1 MRSVSMSK
9 DKNLQSPSRKEN
21 INQMHASQ
29 SSLME
34 KKMRSVSMSKDKK
47 LQLLSRKENINQ
59 MHASQSSPMSVDRKS
74 ARLVHMSKI
83 EE

>member
-1 MRSVSMSK
+1 
-9 DKNLQSPSRKEN
+9 
-21 INQMHASQ
+21 
-29 SSLME
+29 
-34 KKMRSVSMSKDKK
+34 MSKDKK